1 MGLECDMEESQEELL
16 METPSVGRVT
26 SRRRTWTLVL
36 GAVAMCGCV
45 ALWHDPNALA
55 KVRGGAFLGLEEAEE
70 IDALAD
76 CGDLPFVK
84 LEEVISSNLGKQGP
98 DKDAPEGIIYRA
110 TATNTGS
117 DVKNLEIHV
126 HSLKNFSVAD
136 DDEAGYD
143 ASYVPAF
150 KTGDYVNGIH
160 GKFACINIKQNNTLK
175 VRAHAYDADKKE
187 DISLPHAA
195 ISFFDLD
202 TGYDNNHSV
211 EHVAVAGY
219 SAYYLS
225 NETQIK
231 VSHDHDKG
239 VTAFTASK
247 EGTGADNP
255 KDPIELTPEQKDRAV
270 TLELTDV
277 KSVDFEIGASAG
289 RTGRVFSFVFRP
301 SMLCAK
307 TKIHK
312 HLYPASGSRAPI
324 VPVKTNSGAV
334 TGFPSVLVMLGLV
347 SLLAQSFM

>member
-1 MGLECDMEESQEELL
+1 
-16 METPSVGRVT
+16 
-26 SRRRTWTLVL
+26 
-36 GAVAMCGCV
+36 
-45 ALWHDPNALA
+45 
-55 KVRGGAFLGLEEAEE
+55 
-70 IDALAD
+70 
-76 CGDLPFVK
+76 
-84 LEEVISSNLGKQGP
+84 VISSNLGKQGP

-126 HSLKNFSVAD
+126 HSLKNFSVAA
-136 DDEAGYD
+136 DDEDSYD
-143 ASYVPAF
+143 SAYDPAF
-150 KTGDYVNGIH
+150 KTGSYVNGIH
-160 GKFACINIKQNNTLK
+160 GKFACINIKQNKSLK

-187 DISLPHAA
+187 DILLPHAA

-211 EHVAVAGY
+211 EHVSVAGY

-225 NETQIK
+225 NETQIT
-231 VSHDHDKG
+231 VSHDHDNG
-239 VTAFTASK
+239 ITAFTATK

-255 KDPIELTPEQKDRAV
+255 TDPIELTREQKDRAV
-270 TLELTDV
+270 TLELTAV
-277 KSVDFEIGASAG
+277 KHVDFEIGASAG

-312 HLYPASGSRAPI
+312 HLYPATGTKAPI